1 MADHAIGNSIMSAL
15 LKILLP
21 TFVKLISGRY
31 YSFYHFEI
39 LGTASTS
46 ILRREGANFGVFLM
60 EMESLEFEIFHMAME
75 GVEAV
80 EEILMYYHLISV

>member
-21 TFVKLISGRY
+21 TFVKLISGCCCF
-31 YSFYHFEI
+31 YSEI
-39 LGTASTS
+39 LGMASTS

-75 GVEAV
+75 VVEAV
-80 EEILMYYHLISV
+80 

>member
-1 MADHAIGNSIMSAL
+1 MADHKIGNSIMSAL

-46 ILRREGANFGVFLM
+46 ILRMEVASFGVFL

-75 GVEAV
+75 VVEAV
-80 EEILMYYHLISV
+80 

>member
-1 MADHAIGNSIMSAL
+1 MADHKIGNSIMSAL

-21 TFVKLISGRY
+21 TFVKLISGCCCF
-31 YSFYHFEI
+31 YSEI
-39 LGTASTS
+39 LGMASTS
-46 ILRREGANFGVFLM
+46 ILRMEVAGFDVFL
-60 EMESLEFEIFHMAME
+60 EMESLEFEIFHMVME